1 MMRTTLQNSSVPLGD
16 AVLNASRQVWLASL
30 GAAVVTRDW
39 AQTEAGAVFRTLVKE
54 GTVVES
60 RTIRVLGDR
69 LEGSFAVA
77 NTMWKQ
83 ASATVR
89 NTVKQSAGTAVTL
102 VQNNLPKSLPKVTLS
117 PWRAPK
123 SSRAVAPKKRATAAK
138 RVVQTRATKA
148 VRAPKRTAKAA
159 SKK

>member
-1 MMRTTLQNSSVPLGD
+1 MRTTLQNSSNPLGD
-16 AVLNASRQVWLASL
+16 AVLNASRQMWLASL

-89 NTVKQSAGTAVTL
+89 NTVKQAAGTAVTL
-102 VQNNLPKSLPKVTLS
+102 VQNNLPKTLPKLALS
-117 PWRAPK
+117 PSRTPK
-123 SSRAVAPKKRATAAK
+123 SPRASAPKKRATAAK
-138 RVVQTRATKA
+138 RVVKTRVAKA
-148 VRAPKRTAKAA
+148 VRTPKRTAKAVTR
-159 SKK
+159 K